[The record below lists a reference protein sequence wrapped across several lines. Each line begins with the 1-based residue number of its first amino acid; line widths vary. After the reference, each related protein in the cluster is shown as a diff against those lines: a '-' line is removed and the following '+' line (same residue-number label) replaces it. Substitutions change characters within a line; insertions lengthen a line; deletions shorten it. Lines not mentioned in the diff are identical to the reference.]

1 MTERIRMPKAV
12 VSYEQLVAS
21 NQELAISKLPCLLGG
36 VHGVKLRIPDQI
48 ADCCCSSGIAEQLLE
63 VGLLSPPFLHLMA
76 FGGDNR
82 METAH
87 ELFIHE
93 LGDMLDAEQKLVE
106 ALGKQAEESSRPELQ
121 KAFQSH
127 QAQTQKQVERLQQ
140 CFELLGEEPEE
151 TECKGIKGLIE
162 EHDTFTQEED
172 PAEDLLDIFNVGAA
186 SKVESYEICA
196 YESLINLAQQME
208 HTKVERLLN
217 QNLKEEQQTLK
228 KMQGFAKKLKP
239 ENLGMEGEE
248 EEGEE
253 EDGAVY
259 AGSDN
264 STSQSSRRGAKRS
277 SSAGSRSRRGRAA

>member
-1 MTERIRMPKAV
+1 
-12 VSYEQLVAS
+12 
-21 NQELAISKLPCLLGG
+21 
-36 VHGVKLRIPDQI
+36 
-48 ADCCCSSGIAEQLLE
+48 
-63 VGLLSPPFLHLMA
+63 
-76 FGGDNR
+76 

-140 CFELLGEEPEE
+140 SFELLGEQPEQA
-151 TECKGIKGLIE
+151 ECKGIKGLIE
-162 EHDTFTQEED
+162 EHDTFTEEED
-172 PAEDLLDIFNVGAA
+172 PSEDLLDIFNVGAA
-186 SKVESYEICA
+186 TKVESYEICA
-196 YESLINLAQQME
+196 YESLIRLAQEME

-239 ENLGMEGEE
+239 ENLGMEG
-248 EEGEE
+248 GEE
-253 EDGAVY
+253 DDGAIY
-259 AGSDN
+259 NESGGSAE
-264 STSQSSRRGAKRS
+264 TSSSQRQKPKRS
-277 SSAGSRSRRGRAA
+277 GSSSSRSRRGRAA